1 MKILRFVF
9 LIVIVLDMEVLAAQR
24 IKQNPVY
31 VDTKGV
37 MRWTKTNKEATF
49 FGVNYTVPFAYGYRS
64 HKALNVDVKKAI
76 DNDVYHFARLGLDA
90 FRVHVWDT
98 EISDSSGNLIEN
110 EHLDLFDYLL
120 LKCRERNI
128 KVLLTP
134 LAFWGNGY
142 PEKDENTGSFSS
154 IYNKQKVLVTE
165 NAIKAQENYLQQF
178 LKHKSTYT
186 NETYLQNQDIIAL
199 EINNEPQ
206 HSGSKSM
213 AKNYID
219 RMVTAVK
226 NTGWSKPIV
235 YNISESPKYADVVA
249 GSNIEGVS
257 FQWYPTGLVSDHTL
271 QGNYLPNVDEYKIP
285 FTDTIPRVK
294 NKAKFVYEF
303 DAGDVYQ
310 SCIYPAMVRSF
321 RTAGFQWA
329 TQFAYDP
336 MATAYANTEY
346 QTHYLNLAYTPSKAI
361 SLMIAAKAFHNLPR
375 QKSYGSY
382 PEDSVFENFRVSYL
396 SSLSEMNSDQEFY
409 YSNNT
414 LTTPKNIAALK
425 HIAGVGNSS
434 IIKYEGTGVYFLDK
448 LPNNNWRL
456 EVMPDAIP
464 VNDPFEKSSLKKI
477 VTAIHWQKNMFK
489 IVLPALG
496 KDYRVTGINQEN
508 NFKGTAVEYSIRLLP
523 GTYILSAKDVLNSD
537 LAFRINDGNIK
548 LSEFVAPQSTS
559 DSIMFYH
566 LPVNTI
572 AALKAYQLTTTLINI
587 DSNASVKL
595 EVRHSNN
602 DQWKILD
609 MSSTGNYKYS
619 VTIPAEYLTP
629 GKINYRILI
638 SSSKGFHI
646 YPGNYTTDPYA
657 WDTYTNETWHSFV
670 SDLSSAN
677 IFFPKND
684 QKNIVVYNTDWK
696 ENKISYP
703 LSDREDKLDLMA
715 TLSEK
720 SMGGLGWELFIGD
733 EIQANIRSTFDTLI
747 ITGKSSGTATIKVI
761 LRTKYGNSYSAV
773 IDMPSE
779 YSAVPVALKSFMSD
793 SALLLPRPYPGF
805 QALKFKASGE
815 RRLAINDIEKI
826 QIEYLKPSELRESLE
841 IRIAGIDLQ

>member
-1 MKILRFVF
+1 MKMLRFVF
-9 LIVIVLDMEVLAAQR
+9 LLVIVSGVQVLAAQR

-49 FGVNYTVPFAYGYRS
+49 FGVNYAVPFAYGYRS
-64 HKALNVDVKKAI
+64 HMALNVDIKKAI

-154 IYNKQKVLVTE
+154 VYNKQKVLVTE

-178 LKHKSTYT
+178 LKHKSNYT

-206 HSGSKSM
+206 HSGPKSM

-219 RMVTAVK
+219 RMITAVK

-249 GSNIEGVS
+249 GSNLEGVS
-257 FQWYPTGLVSDHTL
+257 FQWYPTGLVSGHTL
-271 QGNYLPNVDEYKIP
+271 QGNYLPNVDQYKIP
-285 FTDTIPRVK
+285 FNDTISHVK

-310 SCIYPAMVRSF
+310 SCMYPAMARSF

-346 QTHYLNLAYTPSKAI
+346 QTHYLNLPYTPSKAI

-382 PEDSVFENFRVSYL
+382 PADSVFENFRVSYL

-409 YSNNT
+409 YSNTT

-434 IIKYEGTGVYFLDK
+434 IIKYEGTGAYFLDK
-448 LPNNNWRL
+448 LPNGNWRL
-456 EVMPDAIP
+456 EVMPDAVS

-477 VTAIHWQKNMFK
+477 VTAIHWQENLFN

-496 KDYRVTGINQEN
+496 KDYQVKGINQDN
-508 NFKGTAVEYSIRLLP
+508 NFKGTAIEYSIRLLP
-523 GTYILSAKDVLNSD
+523 GTYILSTKDDLNLDSVL
-537 LAFRINDGNIK
+537 RINNGNIK

-559 DSIMFYH
+559 DSIIFYH
-566 LPVNTI
+566 LPISTI
-572 AALKAYQLTTTLINI
+572 AALKDYQLTATLINT

-609 MSSTGNYKYS
+609 MASTGNYKYS
-619 VTIPAEYLTP
+619 ATIPAEYVTP
-629 GKINYRILI
+629 GKISYRILI

-677 IFFPKND
+677 IFSPTND
-684 QKNIVVYNTDWK
+684 QKNIVVYNTDWR

-703 LSDREDKLDLMA
+703 LSNQEDKLDLMA

-720 SMGGLGWELFIGD
+720 STGGLGWELFIGD
-733 EIQANIRSTFDTLI
+733 KIKANIRSTFDTLI
-747 ITGKSSGTATIKVI
+747 ITGKSSGPATIKVI
-761 LRTKYGNSYSAV
+761 LRNIYGNSYSAV

-815 RRLAINDIEKI
+815 RRLEINDVEKI
-826 QIEYLKPSELRESLE
+826 QIEYLKSSELRESLE
-841 IRIAGIDLQ
+841 IRIAGIDLK